1 MLVVAD
7 TVLTM
12 SGEALSP
19 GRVRI
24 CGERI
29 TETGPHLTPHAGE
42 EVIDLGGQ
50 ILLPGLINA
59 HCHLDYTSFK
69 GAIFQKKNFTDWIKT
84 INGLKAN
91 FSGDDF
97 LQSIGKGFDLLARSG
112 CTTVFNIEAF
122 PELLLR
128 MPRPPLRTWW
138 FLELIDLRN
147 RLGSDEVL
155 LGALSFFEN
164 HPDWLGGFGLSPHAP
179 YTASIELYRLAKRC
193 SDQLKMPWTTHLAE
207 SMEEQ
212 EMFLYGKGALH
223 DFLGGLGRENSD
235 CGQGSAL
242 SHLLDFGVLSP
253 ACLIVHLNYLQE
265 YDWQAI
271 RQNRYSIVHCPRC
284 HAYFKHARFPLERL
298 QEAGSNICLGTD
310 SLASNDQLDLRAE
323 IRMAQHHYPHIKSR
337 DWLKMVTVNPAEAI
351 GLPGQLGTIQ
361 PNALADLIA
370 FPSAHNSDPYTTVV
384 RSESEPTFMMINGTV
399 QKSFHP

>member
-1 MLVVAD
+1 MA
-7 TVLTM
+7 
-12 SGEALSP
+12 GEALLG

-24 CGERI
+24 REERI
-29 TETGPHLTPHAGE
+29 VEVGPHLTALPGE
-42 EVIDLGGQ
+42 SVMDLKDQ

-69 GAIFQKKNFTDWIKT
+69 GAIFQKKNFAAWIKT

-91 FSGDDF
+91 FSGADF
-97 LQSIGKGFDLLARSG
+97 LQSIDKGFDLLAQSG

-147 RLGSDEVL
+147 RLGSDDVL
-155 LGALSFFEN
+155 LGALSFFEK

-207 SMEEQ
+207 SIEEQ
-212 EMFLYGKGALH
+212 EMFLYGKGPLH
-223 DFLGGLGRENSD
+223 EFLGSLGRENSD

-242 SHLLDFGVLSP
+242 SHLLDFGALSP
-253 ACLIVHLNYLQE
+253 ACILVHLNYLQE
-265 YDWQAI
+265 YDWQAL
-271 RQNRYSIVHCPRC
+271 RENRYSIVHCPRC
-284 HAYFKHARFPLERL
+284 HAYFNHGRFPLERL
-298 QEAGSNICLGTD
+298 QETGANICLGTD

-323 IRMAQHHYPHIKSR
+323 IRMAQHHYPQVTSR
-337 DWLKMVTVNPAEAI
+337 EWLQMITVNPAEAI
-351 GLPGQLGTIQ
+351 GLPGQLGVIQ
-361 PNALADLIA
+361 PHALADLVA
-370 FPSAHNSDPYTTVV
+370 FPSAQNSDPYATVV
-384 RSESEPTFMMINGTV
+384 RSEEEPTFVMINGTI
-399 QKSFHP
+399 QKSFHPQV